1 MTIAHLYEPLIERDL
16 SAIPAAVRTFRQS
29 NSSDDLFLAVARFAV
44 LAFAPSQHSKH
55 ALLATLAARDLRDD
69 YGDRW
74 DDLLSEC
81 ARYVA
86 ESRQPGSEPPIPGP
100 PAIDADQPRGIE
112 ALRAAVVTRD
122 RLAGE
127 RWLAARLDDD
137 DLLHDLLV
145 VATDDLEDLGDKLIV
160 TTAAWKLAGILG
172 EKGRYAAL
180 RVAMWEIIS
189 YGNVIPSREDGNVIP
204 SREDGEES
212 GRGLYDQLVQ
222 NTLAEKGSLESMHE
236 VFLYHAAKDTPVFA
250 RVCNYLA
257 SQPLRSSAID
267 LPRVGAP
274 PIYRLAR
281 DYGQCLK
288 AFALRDQR
296 VAAAAAYNLEH
307 GPSFADWSF
316 A

>member
-1 MTIAHLYEPLIERDL
+1 MTIAQLYEPLIERDL
-16 SAIPAAVRTFRQS
+16 SAIPAAVRTFLQS

-44 LAFAPSQHSKH
+44 LAFTPSQHSKH
-55 ALLATLAARDLRDD
+55 ALLATLAAHELRDD

-86 ESRQPGSEPPIPGP
+86 ESRQPWSEPPILEP
-100 PAIDADQPRGIE
+100 PAIDADQPRDIE

-127 RWLAARLDDD
+127 RWLAARLHDD
-137 DLLHDLLV
+137 DLLRDLLV
-145 VATDDLEDLGDKLIV
+145 VATDDFEDLGHKLIV
-160 TTAAWKLAGILG
+160 TTAAWKLVSILG
-172 EKGRYAAL
+172 EKGRFAAL
-180 RVAMWEIIS
+180 RVATWEIIS
-189 YGNVIPSREDGNVIP
+189 YGKAIP
-204 SREDGEES
+204 SREDGEEP
-212 GRGLYDQLVQ
+212 GRGLYDNLVN
-222 NTLAEKGSLESMHE
+222 NTVAEKGSLESMHH
-236 VFLYHAAKDTPVFA
+236 VFLYHAAKNTPVFA

-257 SQPLRSSAID
+257 SQPLRSGAND
-267 LPRVGAP
+267 LPSVETP

-281 DYGQCLK
+281 DYGQCLN
-288 AFALRDQR
+288 AFALRDPR
-296 VAAAAAYNLEH
+296 VAAAAAYNLDH

>member
-1 MTIAHLYEPLIERDL
+1 MAIAQLYEPLIARDL

-86 ESRQPGSEPPIPGP
+86 ESRQPWSEPPILEP
-100 PAIDADQPRGIE
+100 PAIDADQPRDIE
-112 ALRAAVVTRD
+112 ALRAAVVNRD

-145 VATDDLEDLGDKLIV
+145 VATDDFEDLGQKLIV
-160 TTAAWKLAGILG
+160 TTAAWKLASVLG

-180 RVAMWEIIS
+180 RVATWEIIS
-189 YGNVIPSREDGNVIP
+189 YGNVIP

-212 GRGLYDQLVQ
+212 GRGLDKGSLYESLVQ
-222 NTLAEKGSLESMHE
+222 NTLAEKGSLESVHE
-236 VFLYHAAKDTPVFA
+236 VFLYHAAKNTPVFA

-257 SQPLRSSAID
+257 SQPMRSSAID

>member
-1 MTIAHLYEPLIERDL
+1 MTVAQLYEPLIERDL
-16 SAIPAAVRTFRQS
+16 AAIPAAVRTFRQS
-29 NSSDDLFLAVARFAV
+29 NSSNDLFLAVARFAV

-55 ALLATLAARDLRDD
+55 ALLATLAAHELRDD

-74 DDLLSEC
+74 DDLLCEC
-81 ARYVA
+81 ARYAA
-86 ESRQPGSEPPIPGP
+86 ESRQPWSEPPILDP
-100 PAIDADQPRGIE
+100 PAIDADQPRDVE
-112 ALRAAVVTRD
+112 ALRAAALARD

-145 VATDDLEDLGDKLIV
+145 VATDDFEDFGHKLIV
-160 TTAAWKLAGILG
+160 TTAAWKLASILG

-180 RVAMWEIIS
+180 RVATWEIIAD
-189 YGNVIPSREDGNVIP
+189 GGVIPSRA
-204 SREDGEES
+204 DGEES
-212 GRGLYDQLVQ
+212 GRGLYETLVQ
-222 NTLAEKGSLESMHE
+222 NTIAENGSLESMHA

-250 RVCNYLA
+250 HVCSYL
-257 SQPLRSSAID
+257 SSLPMKSGGAD
-267 LPRVGAP
+267 LPRAETP

-281 DYGQCLK
+281 DYGQCLN
-288 AFALRDQR
+288 AFALRDPR

>member
-1 MTIAHLYEPLIERDL
+1 MTIAQLYEPLIERDL
-16 SAIPAAVRTFRQS
+16 SAIPAAIRAFRQS

-44 LAFAPSQHSKH
+44 LGFAPSQHSKH

-86 ESRQPGSEPPIPGP
+86 ESRQPWSEPPILEP
-100 PAIDADQPRGIE
+100 PAIDADQPRDIE

-145 VATDDLEDLGDKLIV
+145 VATDDFEDLGHKLIV
-160 TTAAWKLAGILG
+160 TTAAWKLASILG

-180 RVAMWEIIS
+180 RVATWEIIS
-189 YGNVIPSREDGNVIP
+189 YGNVIPSREDG
-204 SREDGEES
+204 EES
-212 GRGLYDQLVQ
+212 GRVDEGTLYDHLVQ

-236 VFLYHAAKDTPVFA
+236 VFLYHAAMNTPVFA

-257 SQPLRSSAID
+257 SQPRRSSAID
-267 LPRVGAP
+267 LPLVGAP